1 MKHYISIFI
10 LGVLI
15 LGSCNSDSEQ
25 EVYPTPQEYMPL
37 KIGAW
42 FQYKVDSIYFDDFD
56 MTSDTTEFQLKE
68 AITDTFTDGAGNL
81 SYRLERS
88 KRFKN
93 DSISYDQLPWIL
105 TDVWWISDKGTSIER
120 VEENKRFVSLNSP
133 ILEGVSWDGNAFNY
147 LEMWNYTYESVGEP
161 FEDFENTLTVNQILE
176 DQFAILYQSY
186 SEVYAKDV
194 GLVSRSIIDVESQT
208 IVQGVPVL
216 ERIESGII
224 YEQIL
229 EDYFIP

>member
-1 MKHYISIFI
+1 MKHYISIFLLSVI
-10 LGVLI
+10 F

-25 EVYPTPQEYMPL
+25 EIYPTPQEYMTL

-81 SYRLERS
+81 SYRLERF

-93 DSISYDQLPWIL
+93 DTISYDQLPWIL
-105 TDVWWISDKGTSIER
+105 TDVWWISNKGNSIER

-133 ILEGVSWDGNAFNY
+133 ILEGASWDGNAFNF
-147 LEMWNYTYESVGEP
+147 LETWDYTYESVGEP
-161 FEDFENTLTVNQILE
+161 YEGFENTITVNQILE

-186 SEVYAKDV
+186 REIYAKNI
-194 GLVSRSIIDVESQT
+194 GLVRKEIIDVESQN
-208 IVQGVPVL
+208 IQVGIPVL
-216 ERIESGII
+216 DRIESGII
-224 YEQIL
+224 YDQLL
-229 EDYFIP
+229 EDYYIP